1 MIKRVDRLE
10 KKLAEA
16 KEESAE
22 KEVEAPTDA
31 AVEAPVDA
39 AVEAPTDAAVEAPTD
54 AAALVKIDEK
64 HADPVPLENYGD
76 ALHEFD
82 FDSDKRL
89 SIYEWRYV
97 PWPRRAYHS
106 DEGHERG

>member
-1 MIKRVDRLE
+1 MLLLSTPGKGWSCWPRGTRPGWRELR
-10 KKLAEA
+10 
-16 KEESAE
+16 
-22 KEVEAPTDA
+22 
-31 AVEAPVDA
+31 
-39 AVEAPTDAAVEAPTD
+39 
-54 AAALVKIDEK
+54 AALVKIDEK